1 MGNKGQDPAQKA
13 REYAFLLLKFRARS
27 AKELAERLKRKGF
40 EPAVVREVIAFLQE
54 RRFIDDAAFAR
65 GWIEARLARPYGFVR
80 IRQELEQKGI
90 APEIIARLIEEKK
103 QEFSEEDAVRS
114 LIRAKMKRLAGIEPQ
129 KARQRIY
136 GYLIRRGFSPD
147 IIIETFQDQ

>member
-1 MGNKGQDPAQKA
+1 MKSDPAQKA
-13 REYAFLLLKFRARS
+13 REYAFLLLKFRPRS
-27 AKELAERLKRKGF
+27 ANELAERLKRKGF
-40 EPAVVREVIAFLQE
+40 EPAVVRGVVAFLQE

-65 GWIEARLARPYGFVR
+65 GWIESRLARPYGFTR
-80 IRQELEQKGI
+80 IRQELKLKGV
-90 APEIIARLIEEKK
+90 APEIVARLIEEKK
-103 QEFSEEDAVRS
+103 EEFSEEEAVRS

-147 IIIETFQDQ
+147 IIIDTFQGL